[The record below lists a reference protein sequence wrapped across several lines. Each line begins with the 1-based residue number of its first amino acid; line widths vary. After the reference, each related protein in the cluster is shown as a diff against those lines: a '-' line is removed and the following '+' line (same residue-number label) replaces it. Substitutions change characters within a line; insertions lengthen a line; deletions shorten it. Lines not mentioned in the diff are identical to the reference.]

1 MDRAGSREMGAAA
14 PLIAGRTKAGAPVIS
29 ILPAPC
35 QAYFCH
41 PRRWRLSLRLTNE

>member
-29 ILPAPC
+29 ILAR
-35 QAYFCH
+35 AVSGLF
-41 PRRWRLSLRLTNE
+41 LSPPQMEAFTQTHE